1 MDTILLDPI
10 TIAKLCYGY
19 ATNAFNHEERLVRY
33 ADDNIELE
41 YSLGNYYIN
50 LVESMQD
57 NDRRALITIAN
68 EKGGPTDSI
77 HALCEFTPWGTEI
90 WRELDEGEF
99 SAAYDYYTKSEVIA
113 FKKR

>member
-1 MDTILLDPI
+1 MNTILLDPI

-19 ATNAFNHEERLVRY
+19 ANNAINNEERLVRY
-33 ADDNIELE
+33 ADGNMELE
-41 YSLGNYYIN
+41 YSLGDYYIN

-57 NDRRALITIAN
+57 NDNRSLITITN
-68 EKGGPTDSI
+68 ENGGPTDSI
-77 HALCEFTPWGTEI
+77 HALYELTPWGTEI
-90 WRELDEGEF
+90 WRELDESEF